1 MHSPLPTL
9 ACGDI
14 ACIAKH
20 STTFRTMISS
30 LDFLLYTRSS
40 GARFSDLGHHI
51 TVV

>member
-1 MHSPLPTL
+1 MHTPLPTL

-30 LDFLLYTRSS
+30 PDFLLSMGSS
-40 GARFSDLGHHI
+40 GARFIDLGDHI